1 MYTHVFPEPMR
12 NMGRWSWT
20 YGYISSHDL
29 FFVVRN
35 QLVDLGPCEDL
46 NASTDGWN
54 SKAIS
59 VLHPWSMAVICI
71 YIFILPYIYIYIFIL
86 PYIYIYCYTYIYTY
100 VAMYVYIYI
109 ISISDVCT
117 LTPLF
122 LGCWSPRDGEIP
134 ASRTSVVNFEQQSPR
149 LWSPKTILKTSK
161 SHQLD
166 DGGPESVEE
175 QSLLL
180 LVWRHHITK
189 QYIKDVL

>member
-1 MYTHVFPEPMR
+1 MR

-71 YIFILPYIYIYIFIL
+71 YIYIAMFIYIYIHIYIAIYIYIYIAIHTYTHTL
-86 PYIYIYCYTYIYTY
+86 LCIYIYILFQFPMCAHWLPFFWAADLP
-100 VAMYVYIYI
+100 VMVKFRLAGLALL
-109 ISISDVCT
+109 T
-117 LTPLF
+117 LNNKAQD
-122 LGCWSPRDGEIP
+122 SE
-134 ASRTSVVNFEQQSPR
+134 A
-149 LWSPKTILKTSK
+149 LKPS
-161 SHQLD
+161 
-166 DGGPESVEE
+166 
-175 QSLLL
+175 
-180 LVWRHHITK
+180 
-189 QYIKDVL
+189 

>member
-1 MYTHVFPEPMR
+1 MLLRMVETQKPYL
-12 NMGRWSWT
+12 
-20 YGYISSHDL
+20 YYIHDQWL
-29 FFVVRN
+29 SYVY
-35 QLVDLGPCEDL
+35 
-46 NASTDGWN
+46 
-54 SKAIS
+54 
-59 VLHPWSMAVICI
+59 I
-71 YIFILPYIYIYIFIL
+71 YIYIAMYIYIYIFIL

-100 VAMYVYIYI
+100 VAMYVYIYYFNFRCVHI
-109 ISISDVCT
+109 DS
-117 LTPLF
+117 PF
-122 LGCWSPRDGEIP
+122 LGCWSARDGEIP